1 MYRWLLASERDRLS
15 QRDGGGHR
23 EIVSPLVVDDGHQ
36 GQQTFFSLI
45 RWDLV
50 FLLSKVLTTLQC
62 TTTSKQV
69 GSCLA
74 NANSKIFFA
83 CGANKKAFGQI
94 DQPKG
99 TRPRETT
106 TLGDHGSCAFSR
118 ADTDSRPR
126 RPRTSQRR
134 PRTRR
139 RKGVLYII

>member
-1 MYRWLLASERDRLS
+1 MAAAIVRSCSLLLSWMMASRPSCRD
-15 QRDGGGHR
+15 
-23 EIVSPLVVDDGHQ
+23 
-36 GQQTFFSLI
+36 FSLI

-99 TRPRETT
+99 TKPREIR
-106 TLGDHGSCAFSR
+106 TLGVRRKVELRLQR
-118 ADTDSRPR
+118 ADRQQTKQEDQGDQGREEEKVWCTLSESVDSMY
-126 RPRTSQRR
+126 
-134 PRTRR
+134 
-139 RKGVLYII
+139 L

>member
-1 MYRWLLASERDRLS
+1 MYRWLLASERDRLVAKS
-15 QRDGGGHR
+15 SRR
-23 EIVSPLVVDDGHQ
+23 EIVSPLVADG

-50 FLLSKVLTTLQC
+50 FLLWDLAWRTGGILLGE
-62 TTTSKQV
+62 QV

-99 TRPRETT
+99 TKPREIRTPGVRRKVE
-106 TLGDHGSCAFSR
+106 LRLQR
-118 ADTDSRPR
+118 ADRQQTKKTKKKTKETKDAKKKRCAVHHLS
-126 RPRTSQRR
+126 
-134 PRTRR
+134 
-139 RKGVLYII
+139 L

>member
-1 MYRWLLASERDRLS
+1 MAAAAARWYSLLLSWMMASRPSCRD
-15 QRDGGGHR
+15 
-23 EIVSPLVVDDGHQ
+23 
-36 GQQTFFSLI
+36 FSLI

-83 CGANKKAFGQI
+83 CGANKKAFGQP

-99 TRPRETT
+99 TKPREIR
-106 TLGDHGSCAFSR
+106 TLGVRRKVELRLQR
-118 ADTDSRPR
+118 ADRQQTKKTKNKPKKTKDAKKKRY
-126 RPRTSQRR
+126 
-134 PRTRR
+134 
-139 RKGVLYII
+139 GVHYLSL

>member
-1 MYRWLLASERDRLS
+1 MLAAFFEIATAAARWCSLLLSWMMASRPSCRD
-15 QRDGGGHR
+15 
-23 EIVSPLVVDDGHQ
+23 
-36 GQQTFFSLI
+36 FSLI

-50 FLLSKVLTTLQC
+50 FLLSKVLTTSQC

-99 TRPRETT
+99 TKPREIR
-106 TLGDHGSCAFSR
+106 TLGVRRKVELRLQR
-118 ADTDSRPR
+118 ADRQQTKKTKNKPKKTKDAKKKRCAVHHLS
-126 RPRTSQRR
+126 
-134 PRTRR
+134 
-139 RKGVLYII
+139 L